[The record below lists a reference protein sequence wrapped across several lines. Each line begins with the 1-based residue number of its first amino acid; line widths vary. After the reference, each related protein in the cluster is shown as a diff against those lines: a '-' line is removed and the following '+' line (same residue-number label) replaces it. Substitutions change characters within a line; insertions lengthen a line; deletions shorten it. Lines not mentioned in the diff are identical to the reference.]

1 MNRYSQETLRR
12 VEQNDETLKELRMG
26 HFGGVNDD
34 GLYFSRDGNDYSR
47 LGAFIGENTHLT
59 TLNVNVSDVAS
70 LSLAQE
76 DFFEG
81 IRRNS
86 SIHDLWIYGGDGYE
100 DGQTQRRSI
109 IVGGVIHEI
118 LKVYQ
123 EENNSDLTY
132 LRIIF
137 CDLQNGGD
145 HVITK
150 TLRSNTNL
158 KKVSLFSNHISNEQ
172 LLAIVEALR
181 EHNRLEELD
190 LGPNRIGNGGCETL
204 ATLLRD
210 PNSNLHTL
218 MLQNNQ
224 IDLQGAT
231 ALANGLSNN
240 TKLRKLSLQNNPS
253 VSLQNNDS
261 GVQDVFSKLLCN
273 TSSISDTY
281 LSNHT
286 LKTLVVYPQSTGDKL
301 DFLLTLNVGT
311 NKSQVAIKKI
321 LKCHYHKIFIDMKPF
336 FEWNMEGEHERNLK
350 ALPYIVDWF
359 ERAAEVEEGEQY
371 NTNQKKLSTI
381 YQFTQAMPLL
391 FVPASHIKGGESNKA
406 V

>member
-1 MNRYSQETLRR
+1 M
-12 VEQNDETLKELRMG
+12 
-26 HFGGVNDD
+26 
-34 GLYFSRDGNDYSR
+34 
-47 LGAFIGENTHLT
+47 
-59 TLNVNVSDVAS
+59 
-70 LSLAQE
+70 
-76 DFFEG
+76 
-81 IRRNS
+81 
-86 SIHDLWIYGGDGYE
+86 
-100 DGQTQRRSI
+100 
-109 IVGGVIHEI
+109 
-118 LKVYQ
+118 
-123 EENNSDLTY
+123 
-132 LRIIF
+132 
-137 CDLQNGGD
+137 
-145 HVITK
+145 ITK

-231 ALANGLSNN
+231 ALAHGLSNN

-301 DFLLTLNVGT
+301 DFLLTLNEGT
-311 NKSQVAIKKI
+311 NKNHVAIKKI

-359 ERAAEVEEGEQY
+359 ERAAELEEGEQY